1 MRRHLRIQRIQRHDH
16 RRDQTDQRI
25 LIFSLWYRFGNS
37 HANVCFGRRNVSN
50 PASWLSP
57 WCSIH
62 TLLMSPRGSSFP
74 ENAMPRVALVVD
86 DSMLIRHTVCR
97 FLEERGFSVESAS
110 NGQEA
115 LETLKRIR
123 PDIIITD
130 MQMPKMNGGE
140 FITALK
146 AHPVTA
152 NIPVVIVAG
161 RQSGFDESEKR
172 AQFAIFKDIDIE
184 TQLAKALETILNAPA
199 VKGQAS
205 GK

>member
-1 MRRHLRIQRIQRHDH
+1 
-16 RRDQTDQRI
+16 
-25 LIFSLWYRFGNS
+25 
-37 HANVCFGRRNVSN
+37 
-50 PASWLSP
+50 
-57 WCSIH
+57 
-62 TLLMSPRGSSFP
+62 
-74 ENAMPRVALVVD
+74 MPRVALVVD

-130 MQMPKMNGGE
+130 MQMPQMNGGE

-146 AHPVTA
+146 SQPATA

-161 RQSGFDESEKR
+161 RQSGFDEKEKR

-184 TQLAKALETILNAPA
+184 TQLAKALETILGGLAA
-199 VKGQAS
+199 KGHAS